1 MKYSENQKVGEIV
14 ADNFNLAQIFKSH
27 DIDFCC
33 KGNRTL
39 DEACESSKVD
49 VSKLLIQLD
58 KESAKTDNAR
68 ADFASMNQH
77 ELIDYILE
85 NHHKYV
91 EQKIP
96 QIKEYVAKIA
106 DVHDDR
112 HEELFEIR
120 HLFEKSA
127 GELAAHMKKEEIILF
142 PFVKKLEDAAESGS
156 EPPTPGFGTVENPI
170 NMMKDDHS
178 EEGERFAK
186 IQDLTNNYT
195 TPKDGCNTYEVTL
208 KMLKE
213 FHNDL
218 LQHIH
223 LENNILFP
231 RALAMEKTV

>member
-1 MKYSENQKVGEIV
+1 MKYSKNQKVGEIV
-14 ADNFNLAQIFKSH
+14 ADNFNLAQIFKKH

-33 KGNRTL
+33 NGNRTVVDACNSSQVDI
-39 DEACESSKVD
+39 DEVLSQLEQES
-49 VSKLLIQLD
+49 IQSHS
-58 KESAKTDNAR
+58 ER
-68 ADFASMNQH
+68 DFASMNQH

-91 EQKIP
+91 EEKIP
-96 QIKEYVAKIA
+96 QIKEYLTKVTE
-106 DVHDDR
+106 VHGKQ
-112 HEELFEIR
+112 HEELFDVKSI
-120 HLFEKSA
+120 FEESA

-142 PFVKKLEDAAESGS
+142 PFVKKLEDAVENGS

-231 RALAMEKTV
+231 RALAMEKAV